1 MSKKSH
7 IDMDKLN
14 DVPSAHPFEYRDVVM
29 DDSPVEEHTEDEKK
43 FKSEVENEFYG
54 MVIREDDLDRI
65 QYRKL

>member
-14 DVPSAHPFEYRDVVM
+14 DVPSGHPFEYRDVVM
-29 DDSPVEEHTEDEKK
+29 DDFPLEEHTEDGKK